1 MHQLFSVG
9 EVARHQNI
17 SRQIL
22 IFYEKSVF
30 SILPISTQTTTTDI
44 TVPIS

>member
-17 SRQIL
+17 SRQTL
-22 IFYEKSVF
+22 IFYVK
-30 SILPISTQTTTTDI
+30 ILI
-44 TVPIS
+44 TKMLLCFLKENV